1 MESPVLIFR
10 SCRPEY
16 GRKNFAQHLERC
28 RKNMKFACPFT
39 WAILKSGE
47 TSVESLKRTHQLDF
61 PLWIFWLF
69 QFPRSVGMSCKFIKG
84 EGDPKDM
91 TRRAPSA
98 RPRSGP
104 RSEDMFHPRRT
115 KRMGAGTR
123 FLLISGDILWYFL
136 CVKECKGY
144 THLQIYTH
152 NHIHHIWLL
161 AFGWWRCFSFVIFLY
176 HAN

>member
-1 MESPVLIFR
+1 MESPMLIFR

-16 GRKNFAQHLERC
+16 GRKNFAQHLERR

-47 TSVESLKRTHQLDF
+47 TSVETILLGPSWSLKHTHQLDF

-98 RPRSGP
+98 RPRLGP

-123 FLLISGDILWYFL
+123 FLLISDDILWYFL
-136 CVKECKGY
+136 CVKEY
-144 THLQIYTH
+144 TST
-152 NHIHHIWLL
+152 NIHPLP
-161 AFGWWRCFSFVIFLY
+161 
-176 HAN
+176 